1 MKRSPIR
8 FAFPGRRSALLV
20 LLGAMVLALAGCPQQ
35 TTVAKINGDPGAYF
49 NKEVALVGTV
59 NHSFGLLSEGV
70 YELNDGTG
78 SIWVLSQGYGVPS
91 DGERVGVTG
100 TVIPTLTF
108 AGKSYATGVRETK
121 RRTHP

>member
-1 MKRSPIR
+1 MNKLQRT
-8 FAFPGRRSALLV
+8 ALLFA
-20 LLGAMVLALAGCPQQ
+20 LGAMVLALAGCPQQ
-35 TTVAKINGDPGAYF
+35 TTVAQINGDPGAYF

-59 NHSFGLLSEGV
+59 SNSYGLLGNGV
-70 YELNDGTG
+70 YQINDGTG
-78 SIWVLSQGYGVPS
+78 SIWVLAEGYGVPG

-108 AGKSYATGVRETK
+108 GGKSYATGIRETR